1 MLHGVVV
8 LASTAD
14 PLNDAGTVV
23 VLVSAGRY
31 ERGPRRDATIDE
43 LLISFLFRRRLFF

>member
-1 MLHGVVV
+1 MVWLRSPQRP
-8 LASTAD
+8 ARWIMQERS
-14 PLNDAGTVV
+14 VV

-31 ERGPRRDATIDE
+31 ERGPRRDAIIDE